1 MVAHVCEYTQNHK
14 MFTLNGWIA
23 YNLYPAAVWRIG
35 REGQDWEQE
44 KQIGGF
50 FSHERD
56 R

>member
-1 MVAHVCEYTQNHK
+1 MGELHITYIR
-14 MFTLNGWIA
+14 L
-23 YNLYPAAVWRIG
+23 LYGGLAG
-35 REGQDWEQE
+35 KGQDWEQE